1 MFKGLPAVRG
11 FRIAVAVAPAV
22 LLALVLNDL
31 AAAELPTEAAAAVEA
46 AALAVAATE

>member
-1 MFKGLPAVRG
+1 M
-11 FRIAVAVAPAV
+11 AVALAV

-31 AAAELPTEAAAAVEA
+31 AAVELPTEAAAAVDA